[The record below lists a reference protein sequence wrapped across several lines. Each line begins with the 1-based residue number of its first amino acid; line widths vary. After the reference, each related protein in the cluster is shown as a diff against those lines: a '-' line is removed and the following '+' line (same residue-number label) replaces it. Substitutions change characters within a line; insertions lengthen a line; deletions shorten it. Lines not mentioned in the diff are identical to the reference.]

1 MGWLRNLL
9 VFPDNKWREAAD
21 TLGGEFVQGK
31 WLDGSEIKLSHRTH
45 PITLAV
51 RRSGDSDGSDLYTEV
66 IPQVSLRPEA
76 KLLLFPRIKGF
87 LGSIADG
94 VLTREGKTIDL
105 PALNDDYLVFGE
117 NTELAER
124 LFGHRVFLLALEAV
138 SARPTVTVG
147 RCLHEWLAQEKD
159 DDEADF
165 CISVKK
171 SVKNVQQL
179 KSMLDLTKVLI
190 DLLEE
195 NNCLASAH

>member
-1 MGWLRNLL
+1 MSWLRNLL

-31 WLDGSEIKLSHRTH
+31 WLAGSEIKVSHRAY

-51 RRSGDSDGSDLYTEV
+51 RRSSDSDSSDLYTEV
-66 IPQVSLRPEA
+66 IPQVSLRPEVE
-76 KLLLFPRIKGF
+76 LLLYPRMKGL

-94 VLTREGKTIDL
+94 VLMRAGKTIDL
-105 PALNDDYLVFGE
+105 PALSDDYLVFGN
-117 NTELAER
+117 NTELADR
-124 LFGHRVFLLALEAV
+124 LFGQRTFLLALEAV
-138 SARPTVTVG
+138 PAKPTVTVG
-147 RCLHEWLAQEKD
+147 RCLYEWLGTETD

-165 CISVKK
+165 CVSVKK

-179 KSMLDLTKVLI
+179 KSMLDLTKVLL

-195 NNCLASAH
+195 NNCLASAD